1 MPQLDIYHDAVKQ
14 ALVKDGWTITHDPLV
29 IKYKGLRLFVDLA
42 AEKSFDEKPLD
53 DSLSPTVTRVAI
65 EVKVF
70 GGTGFVNEFEKAVGQ
85 FILYRDMIERTL
97 VRRELYLA
105 VPQQIYED
113 SFLKPAIQEFTKD
126 QRMPRCLRR
135 G

>member
-1 MPQLDIYHDAVKQ
+1 M
-14 ALVKDGWTITHDPLV
+14 
-29 IKYKGLRLFVDLA
+29 FVDLA

-113 SFLKPAIQEFTKD
+113 SFLKPAIQEFTAGQGINLLVFAPETEEVVTWITQKK
-126 QRMPRCLRR
+126 
-135 G
+135 

>member
-1 MPQLDIYHDAVKQ
+1 M
-14 ALVKDGWTITHDPLV
+14 KDGWTITHDPLV

-53 DSLSPTVTRVAI
+53 ESLSPNATRVAV

-70 GGTGFVNEFEKAVGQ
+70 GGAGFVNEFEKAVGQ
-85 FILYRDMIERTL
+85 FILYRDMIERTR
-97 VRRELYLA
+97 VRRDLYLA

-113 SFLKPAIQEFTKD
+113 SFLKPAIQEFIAGQQINLLVFAPETEEVVEWITQKK
-126 QRMPRCLRR
+126 
-135 G
+135 